1 MDGAVGTE
9 LARHGFALRG
19 PRWSAAA
26 VDEVPALL
34 EGIHREYVDA
44 GAEVIT
50 AATTC
55 AHPWFVGH
63 RAGAVVERAVG
74 IARSAIGDA
83 PRKVTLAGSLA
94 MLPASVEVATRMREY
109 ATMAAALSDA
119 GVDVLLFE
127 AFTSTAEL
135 ARAVE
140 ASELVEMP
148 RWLALVSREDGA
160 TLTGDDPCG
169 ALGLPGQAWLVHC
182 CSVPAA
188 AAALHRMRAASP
200 KAVLGAYPARGAD
213 ASDRDFAE
221 RLVGL
226 ARECELGFVGSC
238 CGSTPRT
245 TAALRDA
252 LANGG

>member
-9 LARHGFALRG
+9 LARHGFPLRG

-26 VDEVPALL
+26 VDEAPALL
-34 EGIHREYVDA
+34 EGIHREYVAA
-44 GAEVIT
+44 GADVIT

-63 RAGAVVERAVG
+63 RAAAVVERAVA
-74 IARSAIGDA
+74 IARSAIADA
-83 PRKVTLAGSLA
+83 QRKVTLAGSLA
-94 MLPASVEVATRMREY
+94 MLPASVDVATRMGEY
-109 ATMAAALSDA
+109 AATAASLRDA
-119 GVDVLLFE
+119 GVDLLLFE

-135 ARAVE
+135 ARAIE
-140 ASELVEMP
+140 ATAQIATA
-148 RWLALVSREDGA
+148 RWLALVCREDGT

-169 ALGLPGQAWLVHC
+169 ALALSADAWLVHC

-188 AAALHRMRAASP
+188 AAALQRLRSSAPDAR
-200 KAVLGAYPARGAD
+200 LGAYPARAAD
-213 ASDRDFAE
+213 ASDRDFADRLAALASE
-221 RLVGL
+221 RKL
-226 ARECELGFVGSC
+226 AVVGSC

-252 LANGG
+252 LAAPA